1 MLIALLIEAPIAL
14 QKCGLEARTQA
25 HGWWVE
31 KLVDDGTKRKGKK
44 SPEYIHRLSCRR
56 EKCIV
61 LY

>member
-1 MLIALLIEAPIAL
+1 MLIALMEAPIAL

-25 HGWWVE
+25 YGWWNQGKE
-31 KLVDDGTKRKGKK
+31 RRKK
-44 SPEYIHRLSCRR
+44 SPDYIHRLSCRR